1 MGPRER
7 VEMANATREHL
18 IAYIGIETNEH
29 SHQVTAYQ
37 RKLSFVNDALARWRP
52 SDTTLGE
59 VMARV

>member
-1 MGPRER
+1 
-7 VEMANATREHL
+7 MANATREHL